1 MLKSKFH
8 MRRTSSQ
15 RIFQQNLRFRSRK
28 SSQEMLRRL
37 SNKDM
42 VRRSSQGE
50 LPRKSILIDMLRRSS
65 QGDMP
70 KSIPKDILRRSSQED
85 MPIKLNQGFMMQRS
99 SKGVILERRTLNGVL
114 IRQTSNGDLLKRIKQ
129 LDGKGKPS
137 KPFAS
142 RGQSKANILKR
153 ADQEYSV
160 ANAVAVI
167 GVTNALL
174 VGKTNVKIDHQ
185 VTFYLQVFFQKTNV
199 SKI

>member
-1 MLKSKFH
+1 M
-8 MRRTSSQ
+8 
-15 RIFQQNLRFRSRK
+15 IRK
-28 SSQEMLRRL
+28 
-37 SNKDM
+37 
-42 VRRSSQGE
+42 SSQGE

-70 KSIPKDILRRSSQED
+70 KSIPKDILRRSSQGD
-85 MPIKLNQGFMMQRS
+85 MPIKLNQGFMMQ

-142 RGQSKANILKR
+142 GGQSKANILKR